1 MINRLVLL
9 PGLDG
14 TGELFADFVAALPRT
29 IRTTIIRYPA
39 QKPCNYADLF
49 LLVKEAIA
57 GLEQFVVLGES
68 FSAPLAV
75 RLAASNSPNLAGLII
90 SAGFV
95 CNPFPNWGFLLKAAA
110 RPLLFR
116 LSPPDFIVEYFSLG
130 SSPPSDLKQSVRR
143 TVRSVGPRVLAG
155 RVHEILSCDVREN
168 LTRVKVPI
176 MYLQAAGDRLV
187 GSGCFEEILKVQR
200 SAILVSLDGPHMI
213 LQRLPHP
220 CADAVSEF
228 CSSI

>member
-213 LQRLPHP
+213 LQRQPRP